1 MTGIPRAVPS
11 GFRLSGQD
19 DPVLSNWYHTIDLGH
34 GLVSKGMF
42 DHRPVMHHYGFPSLV
57 GKTCLDVAT
66 ANGLFAFEM
75 ERRGAA
81 RVVAMDAPSLSDL
94 DLLPRVRER
103 MGPRLHET
111 LGPGQPQFQIP
122 HDYLTSKVEPVL
134 CNVYDLSP
142 EGDSQHYHPPA
153 AVAPPLVPV
162 TAT

>member
-11 GFRLSGQD
+11 GFRLSGPD
-19 DPVLSNWYHTIDLGH
+19 DPVLSNWYHTIDLGD

-42 DHRPVMHHYGFPSLV
+42 DHRPVMHRYGFPSLV

-94 DLLPRVRER
+94 DLLPRVRAN
-103 MGPRLHET
+103 GAA
-111 LGPGQPQFQIP
+111 
-122 HDYLTSKVEPVL
+122 TSR
-134 CNVYDLSP
+134 DARARA
-142 EGDSQHYHPPA
+142 A
-153 AVAPPLVPV
+153 AVSDPARLPHVEGRTGPVQRVRPL
-162 TAT
+162 A